1 VLSLVIAKRVIIAM
15 RINTFFYSIQQGIK
29 NIFRN
34 SMFSLA
40 SVATMAAC
48 IFMFGIFYILVANVN
63 AMAQDAEESVAI
75 TVFFDEG
82 ISDSRIKDIGED
94 IKKRTEVKE
103 IVFVSAEEAW
113 ESFKDVYFEGNE
125 EYADGFSD
133 NPLANSANYEVYL
146 KDISKQS
153 GLVTYLSSIDGVRE
167 VKQSQSVAETLTEF
181 NKILSIVSGGIIL
194 ILLCVAIFLIN
205 NTITVGIAVRKEEIA
220 IMKLIGATDFLV
232 RAPFIVEGIV
242 IGLVGATIP
251 LALLFVMYDNMMVYV
266 ANKFA
271 FVGPLLEF
279 VSAEMIFQGLVPIA
293 LALGVGIGFLGSIW
307 TIRKHLKV

>member
-1 VLSLVIAKRVIIAM
+1 MKRM
-15 RINTFFYSIQQGIK
+15 KFNTLLYSIQQGFK
-29 NIFRN
+29 NIARN
-34 SMFSLA
+34 SMFSIA
-40 SVATMAAC
+40 SMATMAAC
-48 IFMFGIFYILVANVN
+48 IFMFGIFYILVFNVN
-63 AMAQDAEESVAI
+63 AMVRSAEESVAV

-82 ISDSRIKDIGED
+82 ISDARIQNIGKDIE
-94 IKKRTEVKE
+94 KRTEVRE

-125 EYADGFSD
+125 EYAVGFSE
-133 NPLANSANYEVYL
+133 NPLANSANYEIYL
-146 KDISKQS
+146 NDISQQS
-153 GLVTYLSSIDGVRE
+153 GLVTYLENIDGVRD

-205 NTITVGIAVRKEEIA
+205 NTVTVGIAVRKEEIA

-242 IGLVGATIP
+242 IGLVGAAVP
-251 LALLFVMYDNMMVYV
+251 LIILFVLYDNIVSYV
-266 ANKFA
+266 AAEFS
-271 FVGPLLEF
+271 FIGELLQF
-279 VSAEMIFQGLVPIA
+279 VSPSTLFQGLIPIA
-293 LALGVGIGFLGSIW
+293 LLLGVGIGFLGSMW

>member
-1 VLSLVIAKRVIIAM
+1 MKF
-15 RINTFFYSIQQGIK
+15 NTLLYSIQQGFK
-29 NIFRN
+29 NIARN
-34 SMFSLA
+34 SMFSIA
-40 SVATMAAC
+40 SMATMAAC
-48 IFMFGIFYILVANVN
+48 IFMFGIFYILVFNVN
-63 AMAQDAEESVAI
+63 AMVRSAEESVAV

-82 ISDSRIKDIGED
+82 ISDARIQNIGKDIE
-94 IKKRTEVKE
+94 KRTEVRE

-125 EYADGFSD
+125 EYAVGFSE
-133 NPLANSANYEVYL
+133 NPLANSANYEIYL
-146 KDISKQS
+146 NDISQQS
-153 GLVTYLSSIDGVRE
+153 GLVTYLENIDGVRD

-205 NTITVGIAVRKEEIA
+205 NTVTVGIAVRKEEIA

-242 IGLVGATIP
+242 IGLVGAAVP
-251 LALLFVMYDNMMVYV
+251 LIILFVLYDNIVSYV
-266 ANKFA
+266 AAEFS
-271 FVGPLLEF
+271 FIGELLQF
-279 VSAEMIFQGLVPIA
+279 VSPSTLFQGLIPIA
-293 LALGVGIGFLGSIW
+293 LLLGVGIGFLGSMW